1 MHRVD
6 VVILTWND
14 GDLLAVAVKSVL
26 QQADV
31 DVAVTV
37 VDNGSA
43 PPAVAAAPGVRMI
56 RSETNLGVGGGRNLG
71 VGAGSAPYVCVLDSD
86 ARLHPGALARL
97 LEPVAGDDTIGLSA
111 PVFSGQRPEASGG
124 RAPTLRRKVLRGLN
138 RTDVYAATPG
148 QGAGP
153 WWEVEFAIGA
163 CQLFRRDAFD
173 AVGRLDASARF
184 GPEDVDFCLRLR
196 RAGWRIVQV
205 DGPICDHPPRRAFR
219 GVWTRRG
226 AAHAAA
232 FARHWW
238 RQRRRTAPQAVTVG
252 AVPRR
257 RRSPRDE
264 RPPGDQPEAD

>member
-1 MHRVD
+1 
-6 VVILTWND
+6 VILTWND
-14 GDLLAVAVKSVL
+14 GPLLGDAVASVL

-31 DVAVTV
+31 GVAVTV
-37 VDNGSA
+37 VDNGST
-43 PPAVAAAPGVRMI
+43 PPAVVAAPRVRVI

-71 VGAGSAPYVCVLDSD
+71 VRAGTAPYVCVLDSD
-86 ARLHPGALARL
+86 ARLHPCALARL
-97 LEPVAGDDTIGLSA
+97 VEPLVGDDTIGLSA

-124 RAPTLRRKVLRGLN
+124 RAPTMRRKLWRGLN
-138 RTDVYAATPG
+138 RTDFYATTPG

-173 AVGRLDASARF
+173 TVGGLDTSARF

-196 RAGWRIVQV
+196 GASWRVVQV

-226 AAHAAA
+226 MAHVAA
-232 FARHWW
+232 FARYWW
-238 RQRRRTAPQAVTVG
+238 RQRRR

-257 RRSPRDE
+257 CPGAARPSPR
-264 RPPGDQPEAD
+264 